1 MGQGGTVAPE
11 TAPTGEDGRSS
22 TRWTLGSAPGE
33 QTVTAIVSGIEPV
46 TFRATAVPGTPP
58 GMRLVTQPSD
68 SAQWGVAFGRQPVV
82 QLVDPA
88 GTDLRQGGVEV
99 TVTVATGGGSVRGRL
114 SRSTDSEGRARFTD
128 LSLEGLPGQ
137 YTLAF
142 GADAFS
148 GVVSEA
154 IALTRAATITTIESD
169 TPDPS
174 APSAAVRV
182 VYRVRSDGGTVA
194 GNVVVRAADG
204 ATCRATVSAGACS
217 ITLTRAGS
225 QLLTASYEGSEQF
238 APSADTED
246 HLVEAPPPQP
256 DPELVF
262 AVAPPGSAFVDE
274 PFDPQPVIQLQDGAG
289 GDLPT
294 AGIQVTAALA
304 TGGGALIGATS
315 RTTNAQGRAT
325 FNGLGIGGETGP
337 HTVRFS
343 APGFAPVTSGN
354 IAVSA
359 PPPPPPPAGP
369 SASESRVT
377 VEPSS
382 IAVFSGRAVIRVEVR
397 DAGGTALEA
406 VAVQVSA
413 SGSGNSISPASAAT
427 NSSGVAEFE
436 LTSTA
441 AGTKRITAVAGGV
454 TLDDQPTVTVNRAS
468 TQTTIESH
476 EPEPSEEGAEVT
488 VRFSVLSDGGD
499 PTGEVTVSGGGGTCT
514 APVDAGSCALVL
526 TQTGE
531 VTLTARYGG
540 NAAFDPSEAS
550 VQHLVEEGPAESS
563 PTAIEITNDEPDP
576 SAPGEEFEV
585 LFQVTSEDGSPTGN
599 VTVTASSGE
608 SCSGTVDSGGCAMEI
623 ADEGDVILTGR
634 YDGDARFAPSEDTEE
649 HLVE

>member
-1 MGQGGTVAPE
+1 M
-11 TAPTGEDGRSS
+11 
-22 TRWTLGSAPGE
+22 
-33 QTVTAIVSGIEPV
+33 
-46 TFRATAVPGTPP
+46 
-58 GMRLVTQPSD
+58 
-68 SAQWGVAFGRQPVV
+68 
-82 QLVDPA
+82 
-88 GTDLRQGGVEV
+88 
-99 TVTVATGGGSVRGRL
+99 L
-114 SRSTDSEGRARFTD
+114 SR
-128 LSLEGLPGQ
+128 
-137 YTLAF
+137 
-142 GADAFS
+142 
-148 GVVSEA
+148 
-154 IALTRAATITTIESD
+154 
-169 TPDPS
+169 
-174 APSAAVRV
+174 
-182 VYRVRSDGGTVA
+182 
-194 GNVVVRAADG
+194 
-204 ATCRATVSAGACS
+204 
-217 ITLTRAGS
+217 
-225 QLLTASYEGSEQF
+225 
-238 APSADTED
+238 
-246 HLVEAPPPQP
+246 
-256 DPELVF
+256 
-262 AVAPPGSAFVDE
+262 PPGSAFLDE

-294 AGIQVTAALA
+294 AGIQVTAAVA
-304 TGGGALIGATS
+304 TGGGALIGPTS
-315 RTTNAQGRAT
+315 RTTNSQGRAT
-325 FNGLGIGGETGP
+325 FSGLGIGGETGP

-343 APGFAPVTSGN
+343 APGFAPVTSGS

-499 PTGEVTVSGGGGTCT
+499 PTGEVTVSGGGGSCT

-550 VQHLVEEGPAESS
+550 VQHLVEEGSAESS
-563 PTAIEITNDEPDP
+563 PTAIEITDDEPDP

-585 LFQVTSEDGSPTGN
+585 LFRVTSEDGSPTGN